1 MFYNICLSGYDI
13 ETEVIYLKFLLLRLE
28 RNVEVLLF
36 AAIVMFV
43 LSLYQ
48 NMVIEKLKKDIRTK
62 LLNCAKEE
70 QQ

>member
-1 MFYNICLSGYDI
+1 
-13 ETEVIYLKFLLLRLE
+13 
-28 RNVEVLLF
+28 VEVLLF